1 MLFKKKKKKLKK
13 IVLKKNI
20 TQDIPR
26 TFYTMEGKEHCS
38 KTNGGSIKRGLK
50 LLEESPI
57 GQSGNKFSIK
67 TSDSNGLIKH

>member
-1 MLFKKKKKKLKK
+1 
-13 IVLKKNI
+13 
-20 TQDIPR
+20 
-26 TFYTMEGKEHCS
+26 MEGKDHCS